1 MPVASPEA
9 VVSARQYT
17 VRRRFPRHYV
27 SVPMTLYRFSAAG
40 PLLAAHGLSLDV
52 SKGGA
57 AAVMCGPPRV
67 GETVA
72 INLQLL
78 DGPFEALAIVRHSD
92 DARSGFEFLDVAPD
106 VQLKMEASIQESQV
120 SPWPVNPFF
129 RKVV

>member
-1 MPVASPEA
+1 
-9 VVSARQYT
+9 
-17 VRRRFPRHYV
+17 VR
-27 SVPMTLYRFSAAG
+27 SSE
-40 PLLAAHGLSLDV
+40 
-52 SKGGA
+52 
-57 AAVMCGPPRV
+57 V

-78 DGPFEALAIVRHSD
+78 DGAFEALAIVRHSD

-106 VQLKMEASIQESQV
+106 VQLRMEASIQEPQV